1 MTSEELAQLKGVI
14 HDTISETT
22 KIATDEVKA
31 AIETHSQGDDHRYIQ
46 TMRSKEKRKT
56 DNIERL
62 KGNFVFYLLVTV
74 TGGIGLAVWQY
85 LKRAVSG

>member
-46 TMRSKEKRKT
+46 TMRSKESARPT
-56 DNIERL
+56 TL
-62 KGNFVFYLLVTV
+62 KGSRVISYFTC
-74 TGGIGLAVWQY
+74 
-85 LKRAVSG
+85 